1 MRRYESTRWMSRRSC
16 NDIISMQTEGLRIS
30 DYHIGDYQSFQGPDL
45 EGWVC
50 SRLSS
55 SADTDL
61 PPLFTLAASD
71 DASADLASLRTH
83 TERCQKAMSNL
94 PEGASMKELATELLA
109 LTEMDIQKL
118 PEDLR
123 PCKYELEPSSHIKD
137 QILAMRGDPSI
148 ATSDPTQMFC
158 NTLQLLDDHKL
169 PYFLKCFQALHS
181 SNACVYLVLAG
192 DWVYAKVSAL
202 LETGRYPG
210 AGIVSRGGFYLLSV
224 GSGNMAP
231 HVETIYT
238 KPQNKLYDFIKN
250 KYHSPYLENTGRRNL
265 GAALAKHGD
274 LATFM
279 KDCERSHL
287 AWGMPADTTQEQL
300 IRDREWGEYILSDEA
315 VRRDLLQGMYL
326 EHLSLSRGFR
336 ARQNMACELPIGFY
350 CLIWYSGRSHQ
361 LLSDKTPFVIKD
373 ANDIKSL
380 KNQRGSA
387 VVVAIDVDSPLTSAL
402 LVELGRLSEQT
413 PVVCLIDKEDP
424 IGHGE
429 SICGKPEAERKKL
442 AACYKRTYSMVSQPP
457 LSWIILNDDIQPLE
471 AAVLEIEMQ
480 SLAFAAVEPR
490 VVHLGVVCGIPG
502 SGKSVILGAASFK
515 QQFALSSGVPEER
528 IVVVEGDSMQD
539 RPTLMKLIRDIYADS
554 QYNVVLLDRNTVGLN
569 GFLFL
574 ENHARAC
581 EAEISGL
588 TVKIFGGVIQSASTS
603 GPISLPDF
611 AVCLASVLSRSQESN
626 PKLHG
631 GMPNATKI
639 AVDFLGYM
647 GDNGRYHS
655 NQCLSDFISGRL
667 GHCALLPITKN
678 LAAPADLAP
687 MMQHIIEDCS
697 QETAKEYFARED
709 VLSWLVENR
718 PPFDEMAREWAVR
731 LSESMLKSSA
741 GSKKVNERL
750 EAGSKKVYERL
761 ELDPAALKQ
770 LCMSLSCPLPKNPHV
785 TLLYSTSASAVEEG
799 AKFVVEIQQLII
811 TPSIKAFKV
820 VLPQGPSSQNG
831 EWAHITLETDAKTP
845 ASKVAGIMREAA
857 ASAALNLERP
867 IVLEAIFKRTF
878 LPI

>member
-1 MRRYESTRWMSRRSC
+1 
-16 NDIISMQTEGLRIS
+16 
-30 DYHIGDYQSFQGPDL
+30 
-45 EGWVC
+45 
-50 SRLSS
+50 
-55 SADTDL
+55 
-61 PPLFTLAASD
+61 
-71 DASADLASLRTH
+71 
-83 TERCQKAMSNL
+83 
-94 PEGASMKELATELLA
+94 
-109 LTEMDIQKL
+109 
-118 PEDLR
+118 
-123 PCKYELEPSSHIKD
+123 
-137 QILAMRGDPSI
+137 MRGDPSI

-224 GSGNMAP
+224 GSRPSLP

-300 IRDREWGEYILSDEA
+300 IRDREWGEYILSSDA

-387 VVVAIDVDSPLTSAL
+387 VVVAIDVDSPLTPAL
-402 LVELGRLSEQT
+402 LLELGRLSEQT

-442 AACYKRTYSMVSQPP
+442 AACYKRTFSMVSQPP
-457 LSWIILNDDIQPLE
+457 LSWVILNDDTQPLE
-471 AAVLEIEMQ
+471 AAVSAVERQ

-631 GMPNATKI
+631 GMQNATKI

-718 PPFDEMAREWAVR
+718 PPLDEMAREWAVR

-761 ELDPAALKQ
+761 ELDPAALEP

-867 IVLEAIFKRTF
+867 VVLEAIFKRTF

>member
-202 LETGRYPG
+202 LETGMYPG

-300 IRDREWGEYILSDEA
+300 IRDREWGEYILSSDA

-326 EHLSLSRGFR
+326 EHLSLSSGFR

-442 AACYKRTYSMVSQPP
+442 AACYKRTFSMVSQPP

-471 AAVLEIEMQ
+471 AAVLEIERQ